1 MSSWRTSAEM
11 NIKLHTP
18 KSLKNGSGMASLKQF
33 LLSLFATTVSIAF
46 TFGMATLPMQASA
59 QEMATKGRSA
69 DEIVPSGISFV
80 KAEGDLN
87 KDGLKDLV
95 ISVGSA
101 LAVYFATPS
110 GDYELWKQYN
120 DILPVDEEGDDFM
133 IDIEL
138 SITDRGALK
147 IETGSFASSG
157 TSYVTNNN
165 YTYRFQNG
173 DFYKIGEEQHSMSRM
188 TGDDKTVSTNYLTH
202 KRQVVIQNAFDE
214 SIKPKETWTSI
225 PKSTLRRLGEDQLD

>member
-1 MSSWRTSAEM
+1 M
-11 NIKLHTP
+11 
-18 KSLKNGSGMASLKQF
+18 KQLLFF
-33 LLSLFATTVSIAF
+33 LLVA
-46 TFGMATLPMQASA
+46 LPMLVSA
-59 QEMATKGRSA
+59 QELAKKGRSA
-69 DEIVPSGISFV
+69 EEIVPQGMDFV

-87 KDGLKDLV
+87 KDGLSDLV
-95 ISVGSA
+95 VFA
-101 LAVYFATPS
+101 DPVLAIYFAAPS
-110 GDYELWKQYN
+110 GNYELWKRYD
-120 DILPVDEEGDDFM
+120 DILPNDDENDNLM

-147 IETGSFASSG
+147 IEVGYFASAG

-202 KRQVVIQNAFDE
+202 KRQVVIENAFDE
-214 SIKPKETWTSI
+214 RIKPKETWTSI
-225 PKSTLRRLGEDQLD
+225 PKKPLRRLGEDLLE

>member
-1 MSSWRTSAEM
+1 M
-11 NIKLHTP
+11 
-18 KSLKNGSGMASLKQF
+18 KQLLFF
-33 LLSLFATTVSIAF
+33 LLVA
-46 TFGMATLPMQASA
+46 LPMLVSA
-59 QEMATKGRSA
+59 QELAKKGRSA
-69 DEIVPSGISFV
+69 EEIVPQGMDFV

-87 KDGLKDLV
+87 KDGLSDLV
-95 ISVGSA
+95 VFA
-101 LAVYFATPS
+101 DPVLAIYFAAPS
-110 GDYELWKQYN
+110 GNYELWKRYD
-120 DILPVDEEGDDFM
+120 DILPNDKENDDLM

-147 IETGSFASSG
+147 IEVGYFASAG

-202 KRQVVIQNAFDE
+202 KRQVVIENAFDE
-214 SIKPKETWTSI
+214 RIKPKETWTSI
-225 PKSTLRRLGEDQLD
+225 PKKPLRRLGEEPLE